1 MEVIDFH
8 NYLGVEIDRKA
19 NKKKGIKEF
28 APFMMDLPN
37 ITLYTPNNPMQM
49 MQSVFKSRGKGEP
62 MIIEGMTIEIFTK
75 IRTNL
80 KLNLVADST
89 SDKLVPANKH
99 AEDEIHFVK
108 FEGFY
113 PTFELSPE
121 NLMKGANALS
131 TKEFRDWT
139 IVDFDN
145 FLNGN
150 PHL

>member
-1 MEVIDFH
+1 
-8 NYLGVEIDRKA
+8 
-19 NKKKGIKEF
+19 
-28 APFMMDLPN
+28 MMDLPN
-37 ITLYTPNNPMQM
+37 ITMYSPSNPMQM
-49 MQSVFKSRGKGEP
+49 MGSMFKARGKGEP
-62 MIIEGMTIEIFTK
+62 MVIDGMTIEIFTK

-80 KLNLVADST
+80 KLNLASENS
-89 SDKLVPANKH
+89 SDKLVPANKQM
-99 AEDEIHFVK
+99 EDEIHFVK

-145 FLNGN
+145 YLKGN

>member
-1 MEVIDFH
+1 
-8 NYLGVEIDRKA
+8 
-19 NKKKGIKEF
+19 
-28 APFMMDLPN
+28 
-37 ITLYTPNNPMQM
+37 M

-80 KLNLVADST
+80 KLNLVAADST

-99 AEDEIHFVK
+99 SEDEIHFVK

-131 TKEFRDWT
+131 TKKFRDWT